1 LKIGSICARF
11 VAGCN
16 LQLICIRL
24 EFVMIG
30 HETTRQRICL
40 LSRSRDYS
48 RSETMSEN
56 KTAPKTSKPDL
67 NSHYK
72 PLGLKA
78 VAAASMMQKSKPAQA
93 SVKKS

>member
-1 LKIGSICARF
+1 
-11 VAGCN
+11 
-16 LQLICIRL
+16 
-24 EFVMIG
+24 
-30 HETTRQRICL
+30 
-40 LSRSRDYS
+40 
-48 RSETMSEN
+48 MSEN

-93 SVKKS
+93 SVKKT